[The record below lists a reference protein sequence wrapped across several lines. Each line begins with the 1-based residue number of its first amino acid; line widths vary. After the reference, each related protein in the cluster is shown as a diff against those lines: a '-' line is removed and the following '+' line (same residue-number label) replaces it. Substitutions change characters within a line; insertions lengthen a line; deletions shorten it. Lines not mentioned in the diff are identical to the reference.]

1 MTARRLT
8 VSADTSSIPQ
18 IASFIE
24 KCLEEKGISGEI
36 ANACGLAVDEL
47 TTNIIFYAYPGSGGT
62 IQISCEIDEEWID
75 LSIRDRGIP
84 FNPLS
89 VPEPDIFSDADE
101 RKIGGL
107 GIHLVRCIMDDVMYS
122 RQGDENILMLRKRRF

>member
-1 MTARRLT
+1 MTARHLT
-8 VSADTSSIPQ
+8 VSADTSSIPD
-18 IASFIE
+18 IASFVE
-24 KCLEEKGISGEI
+24 KCLGEKGISGEI
-36 ANACGLAVDEL
+36 ANACELAIDEL
-47 TTNIIFYAYPGSGGT
+47 TTNIIFYAYPGRSGT

-75 LSIRDRGIP
+75 LSIRDRGTP

-107 GIHLVRCIMDDVMYS
+107 GVHLVRCLMDDVMYS
-122 RQGDENILMLRKRRF
+122 RQGEENVLMLRKRRF